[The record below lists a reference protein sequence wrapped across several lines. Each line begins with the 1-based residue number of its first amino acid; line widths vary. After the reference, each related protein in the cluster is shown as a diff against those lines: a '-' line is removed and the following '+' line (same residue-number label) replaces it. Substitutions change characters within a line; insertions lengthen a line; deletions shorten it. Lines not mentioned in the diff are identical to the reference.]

1 MSEYIQYEI
10 VLFFK
15 FSCIGAVLLL
25 FYDLL
30 LALKT
35 VLPHG
40 KAAAAAED
48 LLFWI
53 FAALFVFGA
62 AYRTNQGSLRSFLLL
77 GLFLGVLLCHC
88 TVSPFFL
95 RIWIIIL
102 RIPVFFVKITIK
114 RLLFLRERGK
124 ILVHNMEK
132 SVSQGKKNRTL
143 QKKRGRQ
150 VEKKEK
156 KKPKQNS
163 E

>member
-1 MSEYIQYEI
+1 MSEYIRYEI
-10 VLFFK
+10 VLFFQ
-15 FSCIGAVLLL
+15 FACIGAVLLL

-30 LALKT
+30 LALKK

-53 FAALFVFGA
+53 IAALFVFGA

-77 GLFLGVLLCHC
+77 GLFLGALLCHC